1 MAKYVTLSA
10 LQTFYSG
17 LKTKLNGKVS
27 VEEGKGLSEINVTQ
41 TMVDGWNAAE
51 KNVIVGINVKKGEG
65 DSSPVSAT
73 IDPESRVATIV
84 FPSKLSEFT
93 NDMTEGETAL
103 LTKAFYTST
112 IAPAIA
118 NATDGKLVMAIVDVL
133 PAADDLDAKTIYLVP
148 KEISGDEAAEQGADN
163 VYDEYIVV
171 VEDGV
176 KRAEK
181 IGDTK
186 LDLSGYV
193 KAEDVV
199 AVTDQEIQA
208 MIAAVDAE

>member
-27 VEEGKGLSEINVTQ
+27 VEAGKGLSEINVTQ

-51 KNVIVGINVKKGEG
+51 KNVIVGINVKKGA
-65 DSSPVSAT
+65 DDPSPVSAT
-73 IDPESRVATIV
+73 VDTETRIATIV
-84 FPSKLSEFT
+84 IPSKLSDLT

-103 LTKAFYTST
+103 LTQAFYTST

-118 NATDGKLVMAIVDVL
+118 AAADGKLTLSIVDKL
-133 PAADDLDAKTIYLVP
+133 PETAELDDKTIYMVP
-148 KEISGDEAAEQGADN
+148 KAGSDEQDN
-163 VYDEYIVV
+163 LYDEYFVITK
-171 VEDGV
+171 DGT

-193 KAEDVV
+193 KSEDIV
-199 AVTDQEIQA
+199 AVTDQEITN
-208 MIAAVDAE
+208 MIAAVDAG

>member
-51 KNVIVGINVKKGEG
+51 KNVIVGISVKKGEG

-84 FPSKLSEFT
+84 FPSFFARLICS
-93 NDMTEGETAL
+93 D
-103 LTKAFYTST
+103 AFS
-112 IAPAIA
+112 
-118 NATDGKLVMAIVDVL
+118 
-133 PAADDLDAKTIYLVP
+133 
-148 KEISGDEAAEQGADN
+148 EISN
-163 VYDEYIVV
+163 VSECILWFS
-171 VEDGV
+171 
-176 KRAEK
+176 
-181 IGDTK
+181 TF
-186 LDLSGYV
+186 SH
-193 KAEDVV
+193 
-199 AVTDQEIQA
+199 
-208 MIAAVDAE
+208 

>member
-17 LKTKLNGKVS
+17 LKTKLNGKVN

-51 KNVIVGINVKKGEG
+51 KNVIVGINVKKGDG
-65 DSSPVSAT
+65 DSSPVSAV

-84 FPSKLSEFT
+84 VPSKLSDLT

-103 LTKAFYTST
+103 LTQAFYTST

-118 NATDGKLVMAIVDVL
+118 AAADGKLVMAIVDAL

-148 KEISGDEAAEQGADN
+148 KEISGDEASEQGADN

-171 VEDGV
+171 IENDV

-186 LDLSGYV
+186 LDLSGYI

-199 AVTDQEIQA
+199 SVTDQEILD